1 MFAWGLRIKIY
12 VPEPTK
18 TIFCENFS
26 FKLVQ
31 RTLKEEN
38 GVGGGIVCLSHR
50 HFRGFSSSH
59 RRKERVVTG
68 SKEQRGRTQK
78 GEVKKTLERSP
89 VYY

>member
-38 GVGGGIVCLSHR
+38 GVGGALFVCLTDTSEGFLLHTDGR
-50 HFRGFSSSH
+50 RGW
-59 RRKERVVTG
+59 
-68 SKEQRGRTQK
+68 
-78 GEVKKTLERSP
+78 
-89 VYY
+89 